1 MPKLPD
7 FEAWAVFAKVAELGS
22 FARAAAELG
31 LSKATVS
38 KAVGRLE
45 ARLGTALF
53 HRTSRRMSR
62 GCSALELRR
71 EMAPGQ
77 GFKPRFAASEAA
89 VLSLDDPGMLAPPG
103 GYDPP
108 ASTFEAWRSVP
119 LS

>member
-1 MPKLPD
+1 MGLRPPPFKSGVS
-7 FEAWAVFAKVAELGS
+7 AVPPQRVLVPA
-22 FARAAAELG
+22 
-31 LSKATVS
+31 
-38 KAVGRLE
+38 GRLE
-45 ARLGTALF
+45 RPTF
-53 HRTSRRMSR
+53 RMSR

-108 ASTFEAWRSVP
+108 ASTFEAWRSVR